1 MSHILAVI
9 RITPSS
15 GSEGQSLHTIQMGVF
30 AMKCRLENIG
40 EDVCADKF
48 RTPPTGLP
56 NPHHVR
62 QLLTI
67 PTVRNCHFQNLQPGH
82 GQRSVGEADASANN
96 AGARDAG
103 ARDTGARSVNGNIVA
118 DPASSMAFLFGVNIP
133 GNGDTLLPLSG
144 LRSALLRGFLTG
156 ARGTSQVGL
165 NTGGFGMPAHF
176 CSHQRLPRADTDT

>member
-30 AMKCRLENIG
+30 AMKSQLENIG
-40 EDVCADKF
+40 EDVRADEF

-62 QLLTI
+62 QLSTV

-82 GQRSVGEADASANN
+82 GQRSIGEADASVNN

-103 ARDTGARSVNGNIVA
+103 ARDTGAGSVNGDIVA
-118 DPASSMAFLFGVNIP
+118 DLASSMAFLFGVKIP

-144 LRSALLRGFLTG
+144 LCSALLRGFLTG
-156 ARGTSQVGL
+156 ARGMS
-165 NTGGFGMPAHF
+165 
-176 CSHQRLPRADTDT
+176 